1 MNEVLLVFNEY
12 LWPVFSLNKYLDF
25 SKIKNIHRKKAKM
38 LLRKLIQTIV
48 QLCKWCNLH
57 NIPEFKAIGIEAT
70 HFCSQRNC
78 FYRICSNQTHNFWQN
93 SLMPLVISPFPSK
106 TMERSLLA
114 RAQCNKKYQKRVATV
129 ASFLSFIFHK
139 FILTKRCNTVGC
151 KHPTCQKM
159 WLLLKDVGNEKR
171 GRGPKVHKRN
181 ADTFMCGPYQKTK
194 ILVYGFS

>member
-1 MNEVLLVFNEY
+1 MWTFHKIVRPSQNIWTLNVKTIRQIAQFFVA
-12 LWPVFSLNKYLDF
+12 FSEKLNF
-25 SKIKNIHRKKAKM
+25 KKAKV
-38 LLRKLIQTIV
+38 LLQKLLEVIV

-57 NIPEFKAIGIEAT
+57 NIPESWAIGIEAT
-70 HFCSQRNC
+70 HFCTQRNC

-139 FILTKRCNTVGC
+139 FILTKRCNTVAVGC
-151 KHPTCQKM
+151 KHKQPL
-159 WLLLKDVGNEKR
+159 W
-171 GRGPKVHKRN
+171 GR
-181 ADTFMCGPYQKTK
+181 C
-194 ILVYGFS
+194 